1 MGAPFSL
8 FPFTVFSPST
18 PLFEIEI
25 RRSGSL
31 RDLELL
37 LKIPHQKF
45 KVCMVF
51 SIKFQIK
58 RKYISNVIFSIAV
71 IN

>member
-8 FPFTVFSPST
+8 FPFAVFFPST
-18 PLFEIEI
+18 PLFEFEI
-25 RRSGSL
+25 GRSGSL

-51 SIKFQIK
+51 SNFK
-58 RKYISNVIFSIAV
+58 
-71 IN
+71 

>member
-8 FPFTVFSPST
+8 FPFAVSPPPPYS
-18 PLFEIEI
+18 PLFEFEI
-25 RRSGSL
+25 GKSGNL

-37 LKIPHQKF
+37 LKIPHQRF

-51 SIKFQIK
+51 SNFK
-58 RKYISNVIFSIAV
+58 
-71 IN
+71 

>member
-8 FPFTVFSPST
+8 FPFAVFSPST
-18 PLFEIEI
+18 PLFEFEI
-25 RRSGSL
+25 RRNGSL

-51 SIKFQIK
+51 SNFK
-58 RKYISNVIFSIAV
+58 
-71 IN
+71 

>member
-8 FPFTVFSPST
+8 FPFAVFPPYT
-18 PLFEIEI
+18 PLFEFEI
-25 RRSGSL
+25 GKSGNL

-37 LKIPHQKF
+37 LKIPHQRF

-51 SIKFQIK
+51 SNFK
-58 RKYISNVIFSIAV
+58 
-71 IN
+71 